1 MDAAV
6 VASVDLGLSYNTA
19 NIANWLSNLKVLKV
33 TYQVGWYMCLAK
45 SKAFLISSRCHQEIP
60 ISIELNFHWG
70 FTSRPSI
77 I

>member
-33 TYQVGWYMCLAK
+33 TYQVGWYKCLAK
-45 SKAFLISSRCHQEIP
+45 S
-60 ISIELNFHWG
+60 
-70 FTSRPSI
+70 
-77 I
+77 